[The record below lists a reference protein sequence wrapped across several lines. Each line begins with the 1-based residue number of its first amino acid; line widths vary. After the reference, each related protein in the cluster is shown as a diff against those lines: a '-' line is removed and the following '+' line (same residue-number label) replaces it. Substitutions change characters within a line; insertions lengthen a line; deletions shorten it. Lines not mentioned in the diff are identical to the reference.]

1 MWIEELSNGKY
12 KYFERYKD
20 PYTEK
25 WRKVS
30 VTLESGS
37 NRAKKEAQKLLN
49 KKIDSKLEKLKTTDA
64 LFTTVFEEWL
74 PIYKETIK
82 KSSLHSTL
90 ATIKRIKKDFALEVP
105 ISNITPKYIQNYITS
120 NDEWTYSQKY
130 RIKSL
135 LNVFFDYAVSLEIIE
150 NNPARKIVLNKPQK
164 TIEELEAVENKYLE
178 PDELNRLLKEFYRK
192 PITYRYGLLSEFMS
206 LNGCRIGEA
215 AALKLKNYHKE
226 SKTIDIHGTLTKYD
240 DNPTTPKTTASYRT
254 VYLTDR
260 EVEILDE
267 IISMNQLQEETN
279 PKWKKSD
286 FIFVTN
292 AGNSVQSSVFAKSLQ
307 RANERLQKPI
317 GKHISSHIFRHTMIS
332 MLAEYN
338 IPLKAIMDRVGHSDS
353 ETTTKIYTHVTKNMK
368 NKAVEVL
375 NHIANNRQS

>member
-1 MWIEELSNGKY
+1 M
-12 KYFERYKD
+12 
-20 PYTEK
+20 
-25 WRKVS
+25 
-30 VTLESGS
+30 
-37 NRAKKEAQKLLN
+37 
-49 KKIDSKLEKLKTTDA
+49 
-64 LFTTVFEEWL
+64 
-74 PIYKETIK
+74 
-82 KSSLHSTL
+82 

-150 NNPARKIVLNKPQK
+150 NNPARKIVLNKPRK
-164 TIEELEAVENKYLE
+164 TAEELEAVENKYLE

-192 PITYRYGLLSEFMS
+192 PITYRYGLLSEFMT

-215 AALKLKNYHKE
+215 AALKLKNYHKGN
-226 SKTIDIHGTLTKYD
+226 KTIDIHGTLTKYD

-267 IISMNQLQEETN
+267 IISMNKLQEETN
-279 PKWKKSD
+279 PKWEKSD

-292 AGNSVQSSVFAKSLQ
+292 TGNSVQSSVFAKSLQ
-307 RANERLQKPI
+307 RANERLQRPI
-317 GKHISSHIFRHTMIS
+317 NKHISSHIFRHTMIS

-375 NHIANNRQS
+375 NHIANSRKS